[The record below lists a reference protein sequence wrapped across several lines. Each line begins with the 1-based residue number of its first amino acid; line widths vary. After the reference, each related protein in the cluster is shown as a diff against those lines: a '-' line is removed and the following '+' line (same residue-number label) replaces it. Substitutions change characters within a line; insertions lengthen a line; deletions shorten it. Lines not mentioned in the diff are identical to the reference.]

1 MNYSDIIFILILIYY
16 LYKGYKLGFL
26 MLIARL
32 ISFAGGLFIGLLLY
46 QSVGR
51 YLSGKIATIP
61 SPVIYIVSFICLFI
75 IAEIIIGIFLRKVFT
90 FVPESWRVSKINN
103 VFGLIPAIVDGF
115 LFIGLLV
122 LLTTILPVQASIKQD
137 VSRSQIGSYVLNTIP
152 KLDDYAQRLFG
163 NRIEESL
170 THFSV
175 RPNPDES
182 VSIPFKPKTLS
193 IDAEAELKM
202 FALLNEERKKVGA
215 QPLVIDPT
223 ITEVARKHSRDMW
236 QRGYFAHEN
245 PDGADPFD
253 RMKAGNVQFITAGE
267 NLAFAQTVGIAHTGL
282 MNSPGHKRNIL
293 DPNFGRVGI
302 GVISGGIYGKMF
314 TQNFAN

>member
-1 MNYSDIIFILILIYY
+1 MNYSDIIFILILGYY
-16 LYKGYKLGFL
+16 LYRGYKLGFL
-26 MLIARL
+26 VLLTRL
-32 ISFAGGLFIGLLLY
+32 VSFGGGLFISLLIYQHVGRLLVARITTVPSQIVYIISFIVVFILAELLLGMILRRIF
-46 QSVGR
+46 QFIPEAWR
-51 YLSGKIATIP
+51 LSRINKIAG
-61 SPVIYIVSFICLFI
+61 VV
-75 IAEIIIGIFLRKVFT
+75 
-90 FVPESWRVSKINN
+90 
-103 VFGLIPAIVDGF
+103 PAIVDGF

-122 LLTTILPVQASIKQD
+122 LLSTILPVQASIKQN
-137 VSRSQIGSYVLNTIP
+137 VSQSQIGGYVMNTIP

-182 VSIPFKPKTLS
+182 VSIPFKPKTVS
-193 IDAEAELKM
+193 IDEEAERAMLD
-202 FALLNEERKKVGA
+202 LVNEERRKVGA
-215 QPLVIDPT
+215 QPLVIDRT
-223 ITEVARKHSRDMW
+223 IVEVARKHSRDMW

-253 RMKAGNVQFITAGE
+253 RMEAGGASFITAGE